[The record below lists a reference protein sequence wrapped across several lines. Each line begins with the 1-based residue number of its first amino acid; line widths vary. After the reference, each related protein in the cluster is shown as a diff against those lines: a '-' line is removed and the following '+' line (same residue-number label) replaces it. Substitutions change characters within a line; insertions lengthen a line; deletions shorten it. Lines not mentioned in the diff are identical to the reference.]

1 MAKNA
6 LLLGLLGFAFALAIM
21 GISLILDREPKR
33 APLVGPVSF
42 FAAPVA
48 EGGLLFSAL
57 LEGRGVVGRSQ
68 TATLSIDEMIT
79 PVVAGRVLAMSDA
92 ELAFVELDSVGGDVQ
107 SSIDIAR
114 RLRAAGSHTHVA
126 SGAKCFSACTVIYQ
140 GGVERTAGEEAL
152 FLLHY
157 AVQVSDDPNHARV
170 GSVWGTVALIEAMID
185 LGTDS
190 SVYDQMPGFGDWLLS
205 SRQAVD
211 LGLVQR
217 VVSGPVIAE
226 RALKQKG
233 GAS

>member
-1 MAKNA
+1 MAMNA
-6 LLLGLLGFAFALAIM
+6 RLLGLLGIALTLFVA
-21 GISLILDREPKR
+21 GISFVVSREPDR
-33 APLVGPVSF
+33 STFLRPVSF

-57 LEGRGVVGRSQ
+57 IESGGPAGRS
-68 TATLSIDEMIT
+68 TDATLTIDEMIT
-79 PVVAGRVLAMSDA
+79 PVIAGRVLAMSDA

-107 SSIDIAR
+107 SSIDIAH
-114 RLRAAGSHTHVA
+114 RLRTAGSRTHVA

-140 GGVERTAGEEAL
+140 GGVERTAGEDAL

-157 AVQVSDDPNHARV
+157 AVQMSDDPNHAHV

-185 LGTDS
+185 LGTDAS
-190 SVYDQMPGFGDWLLS
+190 IYDQMPGFGDWLLS

-217 VVSGPVIAE
+217 VVVTPAVANGTF
-226 RALKQKG
+226 KQKV
-233 GAS
+233 GA

>member
-42 FAAPVA
+42 FAVPVA

-57 LEGRGVVGRSQ
+57 MDGTSALRRSAE
-68 TATLSIDEMIT
+68 ATLTIDEMIT
-79 PVVAGRVLAMSDA
+79 PIVAGRVLALSDA
-92 ELAFVELDSVGGDVQ
+92 ELAFVALDSVGGDVQ
-107 SSIDIAR
+107 ASIDIAH

-140 GGVERTAGEEAL
+140 GGVERTAGEDAL

-170 GSVWGTVALIEAMID
+170 GSVWGTVTLIEAMID

-190 SVYDQMPGFGDWLLS
+190 SIYDQMPGFGDWLLS

-217 VVSGPVIAE
+217 VVVAPAAANDTF
-226 RALKQKG
+226 RQKA
-233 GAS
+233 GA

>member
-1 MAKNA
+1 MALNA
-6 LLLGLLGFAFALAIM
+6 RLLGLLGLALSVLIAGVSVVISRDPINPSAI
-21 GISLILDREPKR
+21 R
-33 APLVGPVSF
+33 PVSF

-48 EGGLLFSAL
+48 KGGLLFSAL
-57 LEGRGVVGRSQ
+57 LEGGARADRS
-68 TATLSIDEMIT
+68 AEAHLIVDEMIT
-79 PVVAGRVLAMSDA
+79 PVVAGRILAMSDA

-126 SGAKCFSACTVIYQ
+126 SGGKCFSACTVIYQ

-170 GSVWGTVALIEAMID
+170 GSVWGTVTLIEAMID
-185 LGTDS
+185 LGTDAS
-190 SVYDQMPGFGDWLLS
+190 IYDQMPGYGDWLLS
-205 SRQAVD
+205 SEQAID

-217 VVSGPVIAE
+217 VVSGDIVADAAIA
-226 RALKQKG
+226 QKA
-233 GAS
+233 GA

>member
-1 MAKNA
+1 MALNA
-6 LLLGLLGFAFALAIM
+6 RLLGLLGFAFVLAVT

-33 APLVGPVSF
+33 SPVIGPVSF

-57 LEGRGVVGRSQ
+57 IEDGVLARRS
-68 TATLSIDEMIT
+68 TEATLTIDEMIT
-79 PVVAGRVLAMSDA
+79 PVIAGRVLAMSDA

-114 RLRAAGSHTHVA
+114 RLRAAGSRTHVA

-140 GGVERTAGEEAL
+140 GGVERTAGEDAL

-170 GSVWGTVALIEAMID
+170 GSVWGTVTLIEAMID

-190 SVYDQMPGFGDWLLS
+190 SIYDQMPGFGDWLLS
-205 SRQAVD
+205 SRQAMD

-217 VVSGPVIAE
+217 VVSGPAVAD
-226 RALKQKG
+226 RVHKQKAG
-233 GAS
+233 V

>member
-1 MAKNA
+1 MTMNTR
-6 LLLGLLGFAFALAIM
+6 LLGLLGLAFTVLVV
-21 GISLILDREPKR
+21 SVLLVVSR
-33 APLVGPVSF
+33 APVTSAVDKPVSF

-48 EGGLLFSAL
+48 QGGLLFSAL
-57 LEGRGVVGRSQ
+57 MENSVRAVRSRE
-68 TATLSIDEMIT
+68 ATLTIDEMIT

-114 RLRAAGSHTHVA
+114 RLRDAGSRTHVA

-140 GGVERTAGEEAL
+140 GGVERTAGEDAL

-170 GSVWGTVALIEAMID
+170 GSVWGTVTLIEAMID
-185 LGTDS
+185 LGTDLS
-190 SVYDQMPGFGDWLLS
+190 IYDQMPGFGDWLLS
-205 SRQAVD
+205 SRQAID

-217 VVSGPVIAE
+217 VVSGPTVAD
-226 RALKQKG
+226 RVHKQKAG
-233 GAS
+233 V

>member
-1 MAKNA
+1 MAINA
-6 LLLGLLGFAFALAIM
+6 RLFGLLCLAAIFCAM
-21 GISLILDREPKR
+21 GIALVVDRDDGNR
-33 APLVGPVSF
+33 NLVRPISF

-57 LEGRGVVGRSQ
+57 LDGVSLSPQ
-68 TATLSIDEMIT
+68 PNAATLVIDEMIT

-114 RLRAAGSHTHVA
+114 RLRAAGARTHVA
-126 SGAKCFSACTVIYQ
+126 SGGKCFSACTVIYQ
-140 GGVERTAGEEAL
+140 GGLTRTAGEDAL

-185 LGTDS
+185 LGADIS
-190 SVYDQMPGFGDWLLS
+190 IYDQMPGFGDWLLT
-205 SRQAVD
+205 SRQAID

-217 VVSGPVIAE
+217 VLPSSLAAGE
-226 RALKQKG
+226 TLKRKT
-233 GAS
+233 GA

>member
-1 MAKNA
+1 MAINA
-6 LLLGLLGFAFALAIM
+6 RLFGLLCLVAIVCGA
-21 GISLILDREPKR
+21 GIT
-33 APLVGPVSF
+33 LVFGGDIGNRNIVRPISF

-57 LEGRGVVGRSQ
+57 LDGVSASPHSTG
-68 TATLSIDEMIT
+68 ATLVIDEMIT

-107 SSIDIAR
+107 SSIDIAH
-114 RLRAAGSHTHVA
+114 RLRAAGARTHVA
-126 SGAKCFSACTVIYQ
+126 SGGKCFSACAVIYQ

-185 LGTDS
+185 LGADVS
-190 SVYDQMPGFGDWLLS
+190 IYDQMPGFGDWLLT
-205 SRQAVD
+205 SRQAID

-217 VVSGPVIAE
+217 VLPRSVA
-226 RALKQKG
+226 ADQTLKQKA
-233 GAS
+233 GA

>member
-1 MAKNA
+1 MALNA
-6 LLLGLLGFAFALAIM
+6 RLLGLLGLALTVLVASV
-21 GISLILDREPKR
+21 SLVVSRVPDTSSIVR
-33 APLVGPVSF
+33 PVSF

-57 LEGRGVVGRSQ
+57 LEGRGGVGRSQ

>member
-1 MAKNA
+1 MAMNA
-6 LLLGLLGFAFALAIM
+6 RLLGLLGIALTLFVA
-21 GISLILDREPKR
+21 GISFVVGREPDR
-33 APLVGPVSF
+33 STFLRPVSF

-57 LEGRGVVGRSQ
+57 IESGGPAGRS
-68 TATLSIDEMIT
+68 TDATLTIDEMIT
-79 PVVAGRVLAMSDA
+79 PVIAGRVLAMSDA

-107 SSIDIAR
+107 SSIDIAH
-114 RLRAAGSHTHVA
+114 RLRTAGSRTHVA

-140 GGVERTAGEEAL
+140 GGVERTAGEDAL

-157 AVQVSDDPNHARV
+157 AVQMSDDPNHAHV

-185 LGTDS
+185 LGTDAS
-190 SVYDQMPGFGDWLLS
+190 IYDQMPGFGDWLLS

-217 VVSGPVIAE
+217 VVVTPAVANGTF
-226 RALKQKG
+226 KQKV
-233 GAS
+233 GA

>member
-1 MAKNA
+1 MTLNA
-6 LLLGLLGFAFALAIM
+6 RLLGLLGLVLTVLVASVLLVISRDPVNSSAI
-21 GISLILDREPKR
+21 R
-33 APLVGPVSF
+33 PVSF

-57 LEGRGVVGRSQ
+57 MESRVSAGRSKE
-68 TATLSIDEMIT
+68 ATLTIDEMIT

-140 GGVERTAGEEAL
+140 GGVERTAGEDAL

-170 GSVWGTVALIEAMID
+170 GSVWGTVTLIEAMID

-190 SVYDQMPGFGDWLLS
+190 SIYDQMPGFGDWLLS

-217 VVSGPVIAE
+217 VASGSVVAD
-226 RALKQKG
+226 RALKQKA
-233 GAS
+233 GA

>member
-1 MAKNA
+1 MALNA
-6 LLLGLLGFAFALAIM
+6 RLLGVLGIVLTLFAV
-21 GISLILDREPKR
+21 GISFVVGREPDR
-33 APLVGPVSF
+33 GTFLRPVSF

-57 LEGRGVVGRSQ
+57 MDGTADLGRSAE
-68 TATLSIDEMIT
+68 TTLVIDEMIT

-92 ELAFVELDSVGGDVQ
+92 ELAFVELDSIGGDVQ
-107 SSIDIAR
+107 SSIDIAH
-114 RLRAAGSHTHVA
+114 RLRAAGSHTYVA

-140 GGVERTAGEEAL
+140 GGVERTAGEDAL

-185 LGTDS
+185 LGADVS
-190 SVYDQMPGFGDWLLS
+190 IYDQMPGFGDWLLS
-205 SRQAVD
+205 SRQAMD

-217 VVSGPVIAE
+217 TVSEPLVVDKAP
-226 RALKQKG
+226 KQKV
-233 GAS
+233 GA